1 MGGKRQSGRRGVQRF
16 PWEFVSHLSDRPLA
30 SILATLSDC
39 HCQVII
45 SKALYHAHIRR
56 WRLCVNEMKRKRDI
70 VSSAFRA
77 CIFDSA
83 QVWAFSGNLF
93 IGPTSSLECVY
104 LALLHVIC
112 SRMPSDPCQN
122 TNLKEPP
129 CHLLCANANVYISTF
144 TAVSLFNSL
153 SKGQT
158 SRMWILCS
166 FPLVSLKHLPSSL
179 ALSFSPSRSSSHLF
193 FLCSSLTPSVCFL
206 WSPVEV
212 EKVNMSFSTI
222 TLLIVLSS
230 LLFSDFFL
238 FSHFCSCRF
247 VIHPSLNLIMF

>member
-1 MGGKRQSGRRGVQRF
+1 M
-16 PWEFVSHLSDRPLA
+16 L
-30 SILATLSDC
+30 
-39 HCQVII
+39 
-45 SKALYHAHIRR
+45 
-56 WRLCVNEMKRKRDI
+56 
-70 VSSAFRA
+70 
-77 CIFDSA
+77 
-83 QVWAFSGNLF
+83 
-93 IGPTSSLECVY
+93 
-104 LALLHVIC
+104 
-112 SRMPSDPCQN
+112 
-122 TNLKEPP
+122 
-129 CHLLCANANVYISTF
+129 ISTF

-179 ALSFSPSRSSSHLF
+179 ALSFFPSRSSSHLF

-212 EKVNMSFSTI
+212 EKVNVSFSTI

-238 FSHFCSCRF
+238 FSRFCSCRF
-247 VIHPSLNLIMF
+247 GFVIHPSQPSYVLKSPLSWWWQFICTLFILCNFKFKKERFTYLT